1 MYLINSYVVKVIGIN
16 MIFNTIFISNFKSLK
31 SAINIKK
38 ITIIYLLMMILMKGD
53 IKNNYVV
60 KK

>member
-1 MYLINSYVVKVIGIN
+1 MYLINSDVVKVIGMN
-16 MIFNTIFISNFKSLK
+16 MIFNTIFISNIKSLK
-31 SAINIKK
+31 SVMNIKK
-38 ITIIYLLMMILMKGD
+38 ITIIYLLMMILIKGD

>member
-16 MIFNTIFISNFKSLK
+16 MIFNTIFISNIKSLK
-31 SAINIKK
+31 SAMNIKK
-38 ITIIYLLMMILMKGD
+38 ITIIYLLMMILIKGD

>member
-16 MIFNTIFISNFKSLK
+16 MIFNTIFISNIKSLK
-31 SAINIKK
+31 SAMNSKK